1 MLLSGLVG
9 MFWWCFRVHGVMGFH
24 GLSGESSVLR
34 SDHPGTSK
42 ALPLLCKAF
51 V

>member
-1 MLLSGLVG
+1 MLFSGLVG
-9 MFWWCFRVHGVMGFH
+9 MFWWRYRVHGVMGFN

-34 SDHPGTSK
+34 SDHPGTPK
-42 ALPLLCKAF
+42 ALSLLCKAF